1 MTDEVINLPAP
12 LTDVCRRW
20 KHMLFPEYT
29 RPIERGDPLLPVAV
43 AQTAIAELDDALH
56 PMDFEEAKGIAK
68 RLLAIYPQ
76 TASKAGTEAH
86 QIFVTGLIQILMQ
99 HPLEIAEAAVAWMM
113 QHKTFL
119 HHADLAQACESQTF
133 QLRRAKAI
141 AEAYLKAAED
151 QPAPA
156 MSADDKA
163 EIADLLAKAASR
175 LKNKSL
181 PLAQREARER
191 VSAVR
196 GMSESE
202 FDAYMHAEQERM
214 IAEEPAY
221 RARMA
226 KASAYVLGLQAR
238 KSGKLVRE
246 MEP

>member
-29 RPIERGDPLLPVAV
+29 RPIERGDPLLPHAV
-43 AQTAIAELDDALH
+43 AQTAIAELDDALR

-113 QHKTFL
+113 QHRTFL

-141 AEAYLKAAED
+141 AEAHLKASAD
-151 QPAPA
+151 QPAPV
-156 MSADDKA
+156 MSEADKI
-163 EIADLLAKAASR
+163 EIGALLAKAASR
-175 LKNKSL
+175 LKNKSVA
-181 PLAQREARER
+181 LADREARER
-191 VSAVR
+191 ISAVR
-196 GMSESE
+196 GMTEAE
-202 FDAYMHAEQERM
+202 FTAYMHAERDRM
-214 IAEEPAY
+214 IAEEPLY
-221 RARMA
+221 RENLARA
-226 KASAYVLGLQAR
+226 NAYVVGMQAR
-238 KSGKLVRE
+238 KSGKLVKD